1 MSTPASARGTTGS
14 VSDTEASQPTTQAA
28 DTIPPIITVVGATA
42 TGKSDLALDLAD
54 HLGGEIVNTDAMQ
67 FYRGMDIGTAKLPP
81 AQRRGIDH
89 HLIDILD
96 VTDEANVQTFQEQA
110 RTAIAEI
117 RARGHRPILVGGSG
131 LYARAATD
139 RLDFPGTDAT
149 VRSRLEGEV
158 DADRWAAHARLADLD
173 PVAAE
178 KITVND
184 VRRIVRA
191 LEVIELTGRPFT
203 ASLPEYTEI
212 EPTIHIGL
220 ALDRHALHD
229 RIARRVD
236 LMWEAGWVDEVRTLL
251 DRGLASGKTASR
263 AIGYAQIQDYLAG
276 TIDADA
282 ARESTTVR
290 TRQFARRQD
299 TWFRRDPRIT
309 WIDTS
314 EAGAATPESP
324 GSPLGR
330 ALEIVRMEA

>member
-67 FYRGMDIGTAKLPP
+67 FYRGMDIGTAKLSP
-81 AQRRGIDH
+81 AERRGIDH

-96 VTDEANVQTFQEQA
+96 VTDEANVQTFQAQA
-110 RTAIAEI
+110 RAAIAEI

-149 VRSRLEGEV
+149 VRSRLEAEV

-220 ALDRHALHD
+220 ALDRGTLHD
-229 RIARRVD
+229 RIARRVA

-251 DRGLASGKTASR
+251 DRGLAQGKTASR

-276 TIDADA
+276 TIDAAA
-282 ARESTTVR
+282 ARASTTVR

-309 WIDTS
+309 WIDS
-314 EAGAATPESP
+314 GVSDAGARLNA
-324 GSPLGR
+324 
-330 ALEIVRMEA
+330 ALSIVRLES